1 MTFRGTQLLRLLSA
15 TSHAPYA
22 WIMMHADSRPLLASS
37 GTRLALPYACSR
49 SRRVFTLARCQRF
62 GHTVFCSRSSDF
74 YSYSTLPR
82 QQVTTSPRSRSGS
95 TCGCAAIAPTHLVTH
110 DRQTRH
116 TLSSDQ
122 TREYTPVRDR
132 GNSARLHTIRKSR
145 ALAHQK
151 TSKKNTYCAA
161 HMRRGVP
168 RGLYSWPLLVARV
181 DVNHKTV

>member
-1 MTFRGTQLLRLLSA
+1 MTFRGTQLLRLLSHV
-15 TSHAPYA
+15 TCSICL
-22 WIMMHADSRPLLASS
+22 IMMHADSRPLLASS

-132 GNSARLHTIRKSR
+132 GNS
-145 ALAHQK
+145 
-151 TSKKNTYCAA
+151 
-161 HMRRGVP
+161 
-168 RGLYSWPLLVARV
+168 
-181 DVNHKTV
+181 